1 MSLLAYTDFSKCP
14 AADLVGPSQRIKIA
28 SDLNYELL
36 KDKSTERGKIIL
48 KKKNKK
54 IFLLFFLIF

>member
-1 MSLLAYTDFSKCP
+1 MESVEKVMSLLAFSDLSKCP

-36 KDKSTERGKIIL
+36 KHKSTERGKL
-48 KKKNKK
+48 KK
-54 IFLLFFLIF
+54 FLLTEY